1 MAQQAIAV
9 THAYRNKVALAAAN
23 GTALPRAEFMAFGSG
38 SRPYTPETDAAL
50 QSEFVRVPTSNS
62 VTGPELTVSAVLTG
76 TAAGANVLREV
87 GVFCADG
94 TLMGRRV
101 LAPKEFE
108 PDTEFEL
115 ELVFEY

>member
-9 THAYRNKVALAAAN
+9 THAYRNRVALAAAN
-23 GTALPRAEFMAFGSG
+23 GTALPRAAFMAFGSG
-38 SRPYTPETDAAL
+38 SRPY
-50 QSEFVRVPTSNS
+50 
-62 VTGPELTVSAVLTG
+62 
-76 TAAGANVLREV
+76 
-87 GVFCADG
+87 DG

-115 ELVFEY
+115 SLIFEY